1 MGAGENAVEDDS
13 ADSAVNVQ
21 PGDIAVVAV
30 APGEGLARVF
40 EGLGAANVVA
50 GGQTMNPSTEELLQA
65 ARSLPTDKVII
76 LPNNKNIILA
86 AQQAAQ
92 IASDKGDRRVVVI
105 PTRTVPQGITAM
117 LSFTPDGDFDSVVD
131 AMQAARE

>member
-50 GGQTMNPSTEELLQA
+50 GGQTMTPSSEDLLQA

-86 AQQAAQ
+86 AEQAAQ
-92 IASDKGDRRVVVI
+92 IANEQGNQRIAVVG
-105 PTRTVPQGITAM
+105 TRTVPQGITAM
-117 LSFTPDGDFDSVVD
+117 LSFAVDGEFESVIQ
-131 AMQAARE
+131 AM